1 MIEENYF
8 LGFNGKITKRNSVVE
23 HITKHLREKKYVFI
37 EFFADYSL
45 ADVHQCLTDT
55 QLQQIRD
62 GDAILVLSNTHEA
75 FHNIVEPIYVE
86 VVIKLRIPPNNV
98 ILMSE
103 SAIIDQEV
111 NRIAAKLGL
120 PRIQCEWFRVFEYNL
135 QIYNVTTTSPTLVNK
150 TYEKKFL
157 NLNRRWRLHRPVFV
171 SLLKVHG
178 LLDSGYVSFA
188 DADDGKNWDNLWN
201 EVEKVE
207 PSLAKHKDEIVNM
220 PWLYLDTEDLTVN
233 RVVLTPSTYDYYAN
247 TYFSIVSETNFYLL
261 KDHPYL
267 ECSPGIFAS
276 EKTFKPIKMK
286 HPFIL
291 LNRPHS
297 LDMLRK
303 IGYQT
308 FDGIIDESYDK
319 EEDDQKRM
327 MMVLE
332 ETKRLSS
339 LNTDELTDFLNK
351 ARVICEHNY
360 QTLNTKTEWITR
372 L

>member
-1 MIEENYF
+1 MENYF
-8 LGFNGKITKRNSVVE
+8 LGFNGSVSKRFTMLDSMK
-23 HITKHLREKKYVFI
+23 TRSPDKQYVYI

-45 ADVHQCLTDT
+45 YDVHQCLTDDE
-55 QLQQIRD
+55 LKQIRL
-62 GDAILVLSNTHEA
+62 GNTILVLSNTHEA
-75 FHNIVEPIYVE
+75 FHNIVDPIYVE
-86 VVIKLRIPPNNV
+86 VVIKLSIPPSHI

-111 NRIAAKLGL
+111 TRVAAKYSLGK
-120 PRIQCEWFRVFEYNL
+120 IKVEWSRVFERSTS
-135 QIYNVTTTSPTLVNK
+135 IYEVEGKYPTLVHK
-150 TYEKKFL
+150 PYEKKFL
-157 NLNRRWRLHRPVFV
+157 NFNRRWRLHRPVFV
-171 SLLKVHG
+171 GLLKVHG

-188 DADDGKNWDNLWN
+188 DADDGRNWDNLWE
-201 EVEKVE
+201 EVVKVE
-207 PSLAKHKDEIVNM
+207 PSLIPHKDEIITM
-220 PWLYLDTEDLTVN
+220 PWLYLDTTDLTVN
-233 RVVLTPSTYDYYAN
+233 HAIMTSSTEEYYAN

-261 KDHPYL
+261 EDHPYL
-267 ECSPGIFAS
+267 ECAPGLFAS
-276 EKTFKPIKMK
+276 EKTFKPIKMQ

-297 LDMLRK
+297 LDMMHR
-303 IGYQT
+303 IGYET

-339 LNTDELTDFLNK
+339 LNTEELSDFLTK
-351 ARVICEHNY
+351 AKVICEHNRRI
-360 QTLNTKTEWITR
+360 LNSKTEWVTQ

>member
-1 MIEENYF
+1 MANHF
-8 LGFNGKITKRNSVVE
+8 LSYDSKIIKRNSVIQVLADR
-23 HITKHLREKKYVFI
+23 TADKNYVYI

-62 GDAILVLSNTHEA
+62 GDTILVLSNTHEA
-75 FHNIVEPIYVE
+75 FHDVVEAIYVE
-86 VVIKLRIPPNNV
+86 VVIKLRIPPNNI

-111 NRIAAKLGL
+111 NRVAAKLCL
-120 PRIQCEWFRVFEYNL
+120 PRIRSEWCRIFEFS
-135 QIYNVTTTSPTLVNK
+135 IGLVEGNFPALDPNK
-150 TYEKKFL
+150 QYKKKFL

-188 DADDGKNWDNLWN
+188 DADDGRNWDNLWDIIEN
-201 EVEKVE
+201 IE
-207 PSLAKHKDEIVNM
+207 PSLIPYKDEIVNM
-220 PWLYLDTEDLTVN
+220 SPLYLDTTDLTVN
-233 RVVLTPSTYDYYAN
+233 QADLTPTTDEYYAN
-247 TYFSIVSETNFYLL
+247 TYFSVVSETNFYR
-261 KDHPYL
+261 KWG
-267 ECSPGIFAS
+267 PGLFAS

-327 MMVLE
+327 TMVLE

-339 LNTDELTDFLNK
+339 LNAEELTNFINK
-351 ARVICEHNY
+351 ANVICEFNY
-360 QTLNTKTEWITR
+360 QTLNNKKEWVTR